1 MQFRFDGGDGDQS
14 YFSET
19 FLADLVIEPW
29 FPSTI
34 ERGPAYLVKV
44 KTGSHR
50 GEYLA
55 LTSRMVASLEEQLR
69 VRDYLSVVVHQVRDP
84 GPGFVASADRLP
96 AIGMAA
102 IEALG
107 RTGSAI
113 LANPRKP

>member
-14 YFSET
+14 YFSESFFAEQVT
-19 FLADLVIEPW
+19 EQW
-29 FPSTI
+29 FPSAI
-34 ERGPAYLVKV
+34 ERGLAYLLKIR
-44 KTGSHR
+44 TGSHR

-55 LTSRMVASLEEQLR
+55 ITSRVVASLEEQLE

-84 GPGFVASADRLP
+84 GPGFVANAERLP
-96 AIGMAA
+96 AIGMAV

-107 RTGSAI
+107 RTGPAI